1 MRPPPKKKKADPV
14 LAADWNLLIDAITA
28 RTPCPSAGLEL
39 TFTSSGFTYRSRPSA
54 SSTPPSCGSFQV
66 FTKVNDGE
74 EQPNLIVGKGVAGKD
89 SIDETDLGSLDS
101 NYGMNIYVKVTL
113 DGTEG
118 TYESEVIAQAEDAED
133 DDETTHVLIGTVK
146 DKGGI
151 NQAACGPISVTV
163 CRNWFASESPYY
175 GITVTTAS

>member
-89 SIDETDLGSLDS
+89 TIDETDLGSLES
-101 NYGMNIYVKVTL
+101 NYDMNVYVQVTL

-118 TYESEVIAQAEDAED
+118 TYESEVIAQAEDAEN
-133 DDETTHVLIGTVK
+133 DDETFHVLIGTVD
-146 DKGGI
+146 DKGSI
-151 NQAACGPISVTV
+151 FQEACGPISITV
-163 CRNWFASESPYY
+163 CRNWFASEAPYY
-175 GITVTTAS
+175 GITVSAAS